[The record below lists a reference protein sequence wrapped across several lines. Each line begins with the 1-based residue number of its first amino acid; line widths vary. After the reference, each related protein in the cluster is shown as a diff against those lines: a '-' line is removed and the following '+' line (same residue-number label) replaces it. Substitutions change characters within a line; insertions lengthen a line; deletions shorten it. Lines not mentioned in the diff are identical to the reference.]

1 MLRRISTQF
10 KRSKDNGDAEF
21 KSDRSDKSDKSDKG
35 AEKNVDKSADKKK
48 RSSRIS
54 PARKSTS
61 NQESGHVVKRAEV
74 VATFEKFAQA
84 IHASQDPLPNQ
95 TGDSTYLKHETQS
108 SGLIS
113 DIKSLGLRD
122 VGTVKDLIAN
132 KVSGELVDDKTYL
145 MERIIQMVADLP
157 GSSKKRTE
165 LTNVFLDELWNSI
178 PHPPLS

>member
-10 KRSKDNGDAEF
+10 KRSKDPKDSVDES
-21 KSDRSDKSDKSDKG
+21 KS
-35 AEKNVDKSADKKK
+35 AEKVDKSAEKSK
-48 RSSRIS
+48 RFSKVS

-61 NQESGHVVKRAEV
+61 NQEEGHVVKRAEV
-74 VATFEKFAQA
+74 VATFERFSQA
-84 IHASQDPLPNQ
+84 IHASQEPLPNQ
-95 TGDSTYLKHETQS
+95 TGDGTYLKHDKS

-113 DIKSLGLRD
+113 DIKSLGFRD
-122 VGTVKDLIAN
+122 VNTVKDLIAN
-132 KVSGELVDDKTYL
+132 KASGELVDDKTYL

-157 GSSKKRTE
+157 GHSKNRTE